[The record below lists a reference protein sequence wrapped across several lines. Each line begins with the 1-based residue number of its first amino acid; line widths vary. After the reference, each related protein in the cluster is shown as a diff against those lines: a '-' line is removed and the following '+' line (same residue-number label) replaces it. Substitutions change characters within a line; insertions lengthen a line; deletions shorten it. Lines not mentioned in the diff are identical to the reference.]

1 MATNLE
7 FIKSATSTSATS
19 SLQVTD
25 CFSDKYDVYKVIL
38 ELGSVTSEASIGTR
52 LIDSGGVDSTANYDV
67 AILQMKSTSSF
78 SESSTTG
85 NTRWDSVLYTEG
97 TVGGFHIMYV
107 FNPYDSSS
115 YTFCEFQKNSHYL
128 ASSTSTMY
136 GGKGI
141 GVHKV
146 AEQITGISAYQAS
159 TRLENATL
167 AVYGVK

>member
-1 MATNLE
+1 MATNLQ
-7 FIKSATSTSATS
+7 FIKSATCTSATS
-19 SLQVTD
+19 SLEVTD
-25 CFSDKYDVYKVIL
+25 CFSAEYDVYKVIL

-52 LIDSGGVDSTANYDV
+52 LIDSGGADSSSNYDV

-78 SESSTTG
+78 SESRTTN

-146 AEQITGISAYQAS
+146 AEQITGISVIQIS
-159 TRLENATL
+159 TRLENASL
-167 AVYGVK
+167 LVYGVK